1 MYNRKIVLD
10 FDGTICRLFAN
21 YDLNAVNERVGVL
34 MKDFDIDFPVTL
46 DLFDSFNYVSEF
58 AKPHQKQELLLSLDE
73 IITEVETEA
82 LESGIIIAGFYEFLD
97 FAKSEN
103 ICIGIASNNSEK
115 CIREFLNKYCDYI
128 DIPVAGRDPLH
139 PELMKPD
146 SYILEKICNKMECTN
161 KDVVFIGD
169 NIRDYECAKKY
180 DTDFIA
186 LTPTSKKYE
195 RIVENGLD
203 VNRINIVKDFF
214 ELIALLRASK

>member
-1 MYNRKIVLD
+1 MYRRKIVLD

-21 YDLNAVNERVGVL
+21 YDLNAATERVSAL
-34 MKDFDIDFPVTL
+34 MKGYDIDFPVTL
-46 DLFDSFNYVSEF
+46 DPFDAFKYALEF

-73 IITEVETEA
+73 IITEAETEA
-82 LESGIIIAGFYEFLD
+82 LGSRVIIEGFYDFLD

-103 ICIGIASNNSEK
+103 ICIGIASNNSER
-115 CIREFLNKYCDYI
+115 CISAFLNRYCD
-128 DIPVAGRDPLH
+128 DISIPIAGRNPLH

-146 SYILEKICNKMECTN
+146 AYILEKICNKMECSN

-169 NIRDYECAKKY
+169 NIRDYECAKNY

-203 VNRINIVKDFF
+203 INRINVVKDFF
-214 ELIALLRASK
+214 ELIDLLRAST